1 MRQHIVVATTVKKPE
16 IETEINLPIRF
27 GQHQITKVRNIETP
41 GMDITA
47 TQNTKN
53 AWQAIEFNQ
62 TRKIEGSFLA
72 SPQQS
77 TAVQNY
83 APAH

>member
-27 GQHQITKVRNIETP
+27 GQHQITKARNIETP
-41 GMDITA
+41 GINITA

-72 SPQQS
+72 TPQQS